1 MQLDHDSLKFKAGTI
16 LSLAEGAGDV
26 EAQVDIHNPGPHNHD
41 DWLLAGVAAN
51 AIWRDDEG
59 GKVWCW
65 ETAVIDGSYKFDS
78 PNSQEVINRVST
90 FTTNLSVTIRH
101 LIDRL
106 NPKVAER
113 IEVTN
118 LHALARAICIRAGWK
133 GRIADEH
140 EIDAIWKDVWSDPTL
155 GELPLPA
162 DELRREYDQVIDPNG
177 IDGSPLD

>member
-65 ETAVIDGSYKFDS
+65 ETAVIDG
-78 PNSQEVINRVST
+78 
-90 FTTNLSVTIRH
+90 
-101 LIDRL
+101 
-106 NPKVAER
+106 
-113 IEVTN
+113 
-118 LHALARAICIRAGWK
+118 LARIKLLLVVRRCGTFQK
-133 GRIADEH
+133 EGL
-140 EIDAIWKDVWSDPTL
+140 DA
-155 GELPLPA
+155 
-162 DELRREYDQVIDPNG
+162 
-177 IDGSPLD
+177 